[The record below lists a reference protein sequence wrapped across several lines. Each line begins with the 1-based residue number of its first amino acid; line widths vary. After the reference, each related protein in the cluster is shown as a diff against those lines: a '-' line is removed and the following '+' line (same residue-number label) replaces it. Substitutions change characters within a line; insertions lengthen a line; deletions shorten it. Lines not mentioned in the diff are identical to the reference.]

1 MEKTISEKVV
11 ELRNYYKEDGLSL
24 IGLNDSQG
32 VITTGAIFKNSLLKE
47 LGIILRNEELDPVIF
62 DAFSLILNKATI

>member
-32 VITTGAIFKNSLLKE
+32 VITTGAIFKNSLLK
-47 LGIILRNEELDPVIF
+47 
-62 DAFSLILNKATI
+62 